1 MRQFGIW
8 LPLLACVPVV
18 CASPQAPVFDLA
30 VYGATAG
37 GAITAIA
44 AAREGLKVVVLEP
57 GRHIGGMATGG
68 LSATDFGKKPVIGG
82 DALEFYRRVGRKYE
96 MARYS
101 QDVAWYYEPHV
112 GEQVFREWLGT
123 AGVQVL
129 FGKRLREKDGVR
141 KEGARL
147 DSMTMEDGSVYRARM
162 FADCS
167 YEGDLM
173 AQAGVSSTWGREG
186 RAEYGE
192 SFAGVLEK
200 TPKHQFSLAIRAT
213 GDRGEL
219 LPEIG
224 REPLGAPGSADR
236 KMESY
241 NFRLILTDDAGN
253 QVAFPKPRAY
263 DAHRYE
269 LLARLLAAMAAN
281 KPPTFSNF
289 ANMVAIPNRKVD
301 CNNNGPFS
309 TDYLGASWKYP
320 TASYAERVAIQQA
333 HVDYTQGFF
342 WFLAHD
348 PQVPAQLQAEVNR
361 WGLAKDEF
369 TDNENWPS
377 QLYVREARR
386 MVGDFV
392 MTQADLQT
400 ALRKPDSVGMGSYNI
415 DSHNTQRVATSDGLV
430 QNEGDVQAAVEPY
443 QIPYRVLLP
452 KRAEATNLLVP
463 VCMSASHVAYS
474 SLRMEPQYMILGQ
487 AAGVA
492 AAMAIKGQTAVQ
504 DVDTAALAD
513 KLRKQGAVLEMVQQ

>member
-1 MRQFGIW
+1 MGRFSF
-8 LPLLACVPVV
+8 LALAL
-18 CASPQAPVFDLA
+18 ASAGLAAPQAHIYDLA
-30 VYGATAG
+30 IYGATAS

-44 AAREGLKVVVLEP
+44 AAREGLHVVLLEP

-68 LSATDFGKKPVIGG
+68 LSATDFGKKQVIGG

-101 QDVAWYYEPHV
+101 QDVAWYYEPHI
-112 GEQVFREWLGT
+112 GEQVFREWLAA
-123 AGVQVL
+123 AGVEVL
-129 FGKRLREKDGVR
+129 FGKRLREKDGV
-141 KEGARL
+141 KKDGARM
-147 DSMTMEDGSVYRARM
+147 DAVTMEDGSVYHARI
-162 FADCS
+162 FADCT

-173 AQAGVSSTWGREG
+173 AQAGVSNTWGREG
-186 RAEYGE
+186 QTQYGE
-192 SFAGVLEK
+192 SLAGVLEK
-200 TPKHQFSLAIRAT
+200 TPKHQFTLAIRAT
-213 GDRGEL
+213 DDHGDL
-219 LPEIG
+219 LPEIE
-224 REPLGAPGSADR
+224 RAPLAAPGSADR
-236 KMESY
+236 KVESY
-241 NFRLILTDDAGN
+241 NFRLILTDDANN
-253 QVAFPKPRAY
+253 QVPFPKPKAY

-281 KPPTFSNF
+281 RPPTLSNF
-289 ANMVAIPNRKVD
+289 TNMVAIPNRKVD

-320 TASYAERVAIQQA
+320 AASYAERAAIEQA
-333 HVDYTQGFF
+333 HIDYTQGFF

-348 PQVPAQLQAEVNR
+348 PRVPAPLQAEANR

-369 TDNENWPS
+369 TDNNNWPT

-400 ALRKPDSVGMGSYNI
+400 ALHKPDAIGMGSYNI
-415 DSHNTQRVATSDGLV
+415 DSHNTQRVATADGFA
-430 QNEGDVQAAVEPY
+430 QNEGDVQVPVEPY

-452 KRAEATNLLVP
+452 KRAEAVNLLVP

-492 AAMAIKGQTAVQ
+492 AALAIRQQASVQ
-504 DVDTAALAD
+504 DVDIAALME
-513 KLRKQGAVLEMVQQ
+513 KLRKQGAVLELPR

>member
-1 MRQFGIW
+1 MHRFWFPI
-8 LPLLACVPVV
+8 LAI
-18 CASPQAPVFDLA
+18 APVLGAAPQSRTFDLA
-30 VYGATAG
+30 VYGATAS

-57 GRHIGGMATGG
+57 GRHAGGMATGG
-68 LSATDFGKKPVIGG
+68 LSATDFGKKQVIGG

-96 MARYS
+96 MARYA

-112 GEQVFREWLGT
+112 GEQVFREWLT
-123 AGVQVL
+123 AAGVEVL
-129 FGKRLREKDGVR
+129 FGKRLREKDGVK

-147 DSMTMEDGSVYRARM
+147 DSIVMEDGSVYQARI
-162 FADCS
+162 FADCT

-173 AQAGVSSTWGREG
+173 AQAGVSFTWGREG
-186 RAEYGE
+186 RAQYGE
-192 SFAGVLEK
+192 SLAGVLEK
-200 TPKHQFSLAIRAT
+200 TPKHQFSLAIRAADEQGT
-213 GDRGEL
+213 L
-219 LPEIG
+219 LPEIE

-236 KMESY
+236 TVESY
-241 NFRLILTDDAGN
+241 NFRLILTDDAN
-253 QVAFPKPRAY
+253 NRILFPKPKTY

-269 LLARLLAAMAAN
+269 LLARLLAAMAGNAN
-281 KPPTFSNF
+281 HPPSLTDFT
-289 ANMVAIPNRKVD
+289 NMVAIPNRKVD

-320 TASYAERVAIQQA
+320 AASYQERAAIQQA

-348 PQVPAQLQAEVNR
+348 PRVPAQLQAEVNR
-361 WGLAKDEF
+361 WGLARDEF
-369 TDNENWPS
+369 TDNQNWPT

-400 ALRKPDSVGMGSYNI
+400 APRKPDPIGMGSYNI
-415 DSHNTQRVATSDGLV
+415 DSHNTQRVATADGLV
-430 QNEGDVQAAVEPY
+430 QNEGDVQVGVEPY

-452 KRAEATNLLVP
+452 KRTEATNLLVP

-492 AAMAIKGQTAVQ
+492 AGMAVKEQIAVQ
-504 DVDTAALAD
+504 NVDTAALSE
-513 KLRKQGAVLEMVQQ
+513 KLKKQGAVLELPR

>member
-1 MRQFGIW
+1 MRSIAVGIS
-8 LPLLACVPVV
+8 LLAL
-18 CASPQAPVFDLA
+18 APVLCAAPQSQVYDLA
-30 VYGATAG
+30 IYGATAS
-37 GAITAIA
+37 GAIAAVA
-44 AAREGLKVVVLEP
+44 AAREGLKVVILEP
-57 GRHIGGMATGG
+57 GHHVGGMATGG
-68 LSATDFGKKPVIGG
+68 LSATDFGKKPTIGG
-82 DALEFYRRVGRKYE
+82 DAMEFYRRVGRKYE
-96 MARYS
+96 IARYS

-112 GEQVFREWLGT
+112 GEAVFREWLAT
-123 AGVQVL
+123 AGVEVL

-141 KEGARL
+141 KTGARI
-147 DSMTMEDGSVYRARM
+147 DSVTVEDGSVYRARI

-173 AQAGVSSTWGREG
+173 AQAGVSYTWGREG

-192 SFAGVLEK
+192 SLAGVMEK
-200 TPKHQFSLAIRAT
+200 TPKHQFSLAIKAI
-213 GDRGEL
+213 GDNGEL
-219 LPEIG
+219 LPEIE
-224 REPLGAPGSADR
+224 RTPLGTPGSADR
-236 KMESY
+236 KVESY
-241 NFRLILTDDAGN
+241 NFRLILSDDPAN
-253 QVAFPKPRAY
+253 QVAFPKPKGY
-263 DAHRYE
+263 DPHRYE

-281 KPPTFSNF
+281 RPPTFRDF

-320 TASYAERVAIQQA
+320 EGSYAERAAIQQA

-348 PQVPAQLQAEVNR
+348 PRVPGSLQAEVNR

-369 TDNENWPS
+369 TDDANWPS

-392 MTQADLQT
+392 MTQADMQT
-400 ALRKPDSVGMGSYNI
+400 ALRKPDPVGMGSYNI
-415 DSHNTQRVATSDGLV
+415 DSHNTQRVATADGLA
-430 QNEGDVQAAVEPY
+430 QNEGDVQVGVEPY

-492 AAMAIKGQTAVQ
+492 AAMAIKQQSAVQ
-504 DVDTAALAD
+504 DVDTAALIE
-513 KLRKQGAVLEMVQQ
+513 KLKKQGAVMELPH

>member
-1 MRQFGIW
+1 M
-8 LPLLACVPVV
+8 
-18 CASPQAPVFDLA
+18 
-30 VYGATAG
+30 
-37 GAITAIA
+37 AIA

-57 GRHIGGMATGG
+57 GRHVGGMATGG
-68 LSATDFGKKPVIGG
+68 LSATDFGKKQVIGG
-82 DALEFYRRVGRKYE
+82 DALEFYRRIGRKYD
-96 MARYS
+96 MARYA

-112 GEQVFREWLGT
+112 GEQVFREWLT
-123 AGVQVL
+123 AAGVDVL

-147 DSMTMEDGSVYRARM
+147 DSIVMEDGSVYRARI
-162 FADCS
+162 FADCT

-173 AQAGVSSTWGREG
+173 AQSGVSFTWGREG
-186 RAEYGE
+186 RAQYGE
-192 SFAGVLEK
+192 SLAGVLEK
-200 TPKHQFSLAIRAT
+200 TPKHQFSLEIRSVDEQGA
-213 GDRGEL
+213 L
-219 LPEIG
+219 LPEIE
-224 REPLGAPGSADR
+224 REPLGAPGLADR
-236 KMESY
+236 KVESY
-241 NFRLILTDDAGN
+241 NFRLILTDDANN
-253 QVAFPKPRAY
+253 QIPFPKPKTY

-269 LLARLLAAMAAN
+269 LLGRLLAAMAGNAN
-281 KPPTFSNF
+281 HPPSLRDF

-309 TDYLGASWKYP
+309 TDYLGGSWNYP
-320 TASYAERVAIQQA
+320 TASYRERTTIQQA

-348 PQVPAQLQAEVNR
+348 PRVPAQFQAEVNR
-361 WGLAKDEF
+361 WGLARDEF
-369 TDNENWPS
+369 TDNQSWPS

-400 ALRKPDSVGMGSYNI
+400 SLRKPDPIGMGSYNI
-415 DSHNTQRVATSDGLV
+415 DSHNTQRMVTVDGSV
-430 QNEGDVQAAVEPY
+430 QNEGDVQVGVEPY

-452 KRAEATNLLVP
+452 KRTEATNLLVT

-492 AAMAIKGQTAVQ
+492 AGMAVKQQTALQ
-504 DVDTAALAD
+504 DVDTEALAE
-513 KLRKQGAVLEMVQQ
+513 KLKKQGAVLELPR

>member
-1 MRQFGIW
+1 MRSIAVGFSI
-8 LPLLACVPVV
+8 LAL
-18 CASPQAPVFDLA
+18 APVLCATPQSTVYDLA
-30 VYGATAG
+30 VYGATAS
-37 GAITAIA
+37 GAVTAIA
-44 AAREGLKVVVLEP
+44 AAREDLKVVVLEP

-68 LSATDFGKKPVIGG
+68 LSATDFGKKQVIGG

-112 GEQVFREWLGT
+112 GEQVFREWLHA
-123 AGVQVL
+123 AGVDVL

-141 KEGARL
+141 KEGTRL
-147 DSMTMEDGSVYRARM
+147 DSIAMEDGSVYRARM
-162 FADCS
+162 FADCT

-173 AQAGVSSTWGREG
+173 AQAGVSFTWGREG
-186 RAEYGE
+186 RGEYGE
-192 SFAGVLEK
+192 SLAGVLEK
-200 TPKHQFSLAIRAT
+200 TPNHQFSVAICSI
-213 GDRGEL
+213 DERGAL

-224 REPLGAPGSADR
+224 PEPLGAPGSADR

-241 NFRLILTDDAGN
+241 NFRLILTDDTGN
-253 QVAFPKPRAY
+253 QVPFPKPKSY
-263 DAHRYE
+263 DPHRYE
-269 LLARLLAAMAAN
+269 LLARLLAAMTAN
-281 KPPTFSNF
+281 RPPTFSNF

-320 TASYAERVAIQQA
+320 TATYAERAAIQQA

-348 PQVPAQLQAEVNR
+348 PRVPAPLQAEVNR
-361 WGLAKDEF
+361 WGLARDEF
-369 TDNENWPS
+369 IDNENWPS

-386 MVGDFV
+386 MAGEYV
-392 MTQADLQT
+392 MTQADMQT
-400 ALRKPDSVGMGSYNI
+400 ALRKPDSIGMGSYNI
-415 DSHNTQRVATSDGLV
+415 DSHNTQRVATADGLV
-430 QNEGDVQAAVEPY
+430 QNEGDVQVGVEPY

-492 AAMAIKGQTAVQ
+492 AAMAIKQQSAVH
-504 DVDTAALAD
+504 DINTAALAE
-513 KLRKQGAVLEMVQQ
+513 KLKKQGAVLELPR